1 MIAPEAL
8 TDEQLRIVRHHEGP
22 AVVFAVAGI
31 GKTTAV
37 VHRVRRLVD
46 ERGVDPGDIL
56 ASSFSQS
63 TAMDLEGGTRE
74 LGVSDVDCRTLH
86 SLGRQFVRMAEAG
99 GHQPHRLD
107 ATETDPERLS
117 ALLAGRARSRL
128 AQEQG
133 LDERDLGIEQR
144 DLVEQIGAWKAQL
157 CYPDLEGAGLPDR
170 ARRHASQAEHDN
182 EDLVTL
188 YRYYEEERAREG
200 WITFDDMLL
209 EGWEALMWFDEVRG
223 RAQTLYEHVLVDEF
237 QDISPV
243 QYLMLDVL
251 TEPHHDDA
259 RRNYMAIGDSDQ
271 CIYEWRGADPS
282 LLWDFREEYSGEE
295 YARSR
300 AQQTALANAV
310 IAKEKRQ
317 REKHINLTRGFGGQ
331 TRLVRTE
338 GAAAEQVVEAI
349 QARLED
355 GRPAG
360 EMAILVRQY
369 AQTPFIEQGL
379 IDEGILHRIV
389 GNVPF
394 YRRREVQALVRYLFW
409 GTLEATVRTEE
420 WFEDRRQ
427 ARRYV
432 DRFQKILREPNRYV
446 STDAAKAIS
455 NRALS

>member
-22 AVVFAVAGI
+22 AVVFAVAGV

-259 RRNYMAIGDSDQ
+259 RRNYMAIGD
-271 CIYEWRGADPS
+271 RPVHLRVAG
-282 LLWDFREEYSGEE
+282 
-295 YARSR
+295 
-300 AQQTALANAV
+300 
-310 IAKEKRQ
+310 
-317 REKHINLTRGFGGQ
+317 
-331 TRLVRTE
+331 
-338 GAAAEQVVEAI
+338 
-349 QARLED
+349 
-355 GRPAG
+355 GRPVAS
-360 EMAILVRQY
+360 L
-369 AQTPFIEQGL
+369 GL
-379 IDEGILHRIV
+379 PGGVQWRRIRSIP
-389 GNVPF
+389 G
-394 YRRREVQALVRYLFW
+394 
-409 GTLEATVRTEE
+409 AT
-420 WFEDRRQ
+420 
-427 ARRYV
+427 
-432 DRFQKILREPNRYV
+432 
-446 STDAAKAIS
+446 
-455 NRALS
+455 NRACECRYCKRKTPTGEAY